1 MQDRHGF
8 NLFKFVKGIFTK
20 RSDANKVAENKV
32 KKSNKHNPRKGLSG
46 TYRGYGPG
54 KRGHKDPGTGQ
65 TPKLWRK
72 MQRAN
77 KNAPNLKLVQ
87 MKGVLR
93 RLSVMQSVEAV
104 TPGRHTREIREH
116 REWLAARGAR

>member
-20 RSDANKVAENKV
+20 TRDANKLAENKV
-32 KKSNKHNPRKGLSG
+32 KKSNKHNPKKGVG
-46 TYRGYGPG
+46 TKYKGYGPG
-54 KRGHKDPGTGQ
+54 KRGHKDTWTGK

-77 KNAPNLKLVQ
+77 AHKTDLKRVQ
-87 MKGVLR
+87 LIGVLR
-93 RLSVMQSVEAV
+93 RISAMEAVERV

-116 REWLAARGAR
+116 REWLAARK

>member
-32 KKSNKHNPRKGLSG
+32 KKAYPRKGLPLQK
-46 TYRGYGPG
+46 GYGPG
-54 KRGHKDPGTGQ
+54 KRGNKDPGTGQ

-77 KNAPNLKLVQ
+77 KNQTNLKLVQ